1 MKQAG
6 LIHLY
11 CGDGKGKTT
20 AAMGQILRAVGYG
33 FRAVVVQ
40 FLKAG
45 DSSELKALSAFSNV
59 RIISGKN
66 VEGFTFTMTEEEKRR
81 VRQCM
86 AQHFLQAVAWCR
98 EGMVDILLLDE
109 IIDAVNLGFIE
120 EQALMEFL
128 RTKPQGLE
136 VLLTGRNPAQCFAG
150 IADYYSNVQKVKH
163 PYDRGIAA
171 RGGIEK

>member
-1 MKQAG
+1 
-6 LIHLY
+6 
-11 CGDGKGKTT
+11 
-20 AAMGQILRAVGYG
+20 
-33 FRAVVVQ
+33 
-40 FLKAG
+40 
-45 DSSELKALSAFSNV
+45 
-59 RIISGKN
+59 
-66 VEGFTFTMTEEEKRR
+66 MTEEEKRR

-128 RTKPQGLE
+128 RTKPRGLE

-150 IADYYSNVQKVKH
+150 IADYYSNVHKVKH